1 MSSQIIADFSE
12 CEGFVNRLATAGPDF
27 KKELKL
33 FLIGLGEE
41 FLRVVQDEI
50 IAREVVDTR
59 LLLNSFSKG
68 GAENVWKLDEGGLT
82 VEVGTNVE
90 YAEFVND
97 GHWTN
102 SKGQSGRWIPGSW
115 NGSHFEYQPGAKTG
129 MYLRQQ
135 WVEGAH
141 YWDIGLKVMEQMIPG
156 LVDKKV
162 EAWLQSYFAGFI

>member
-1 MSSQIIADFSE
+1 MSQIVADFGE
-12 CEGFVNRLATAGPDF
+12 CTAFVGKLASASGDF
-27 KKELKL
+27 KKDMKL
-33 FLIGLGEE
+33 FLEALGEE
-41 FLRVVQDEI
+41 FLRVIQDEI
-50 IAREVVDTR
+50 IEREVVDTR

-68 GAENVWKLDEGGLT
+68 GAENVWKLNEGGLT
-82 VEVGTNVE
+82 LEVGTNVE

-102 SKGQSGRWIPGSW
+102 SKGSAGRWVPGTW
-115 NGSHFEYQPGAKTG
+115 NGSHFVYEPGAKTG

-162 EAWLQSYFAGFI
+162 EAWLQTYFAEFI